1 MVQRRTLGKLGS
13 MLQAGSNLGSLVS
26 NLQTQ
31 SGDLSSLDDL
41 SQITNEATCL
51 GAGGTWNKET
61 GVCIGGKQPV
71 GRPTN
76 NLMEQKAKL
85 LGE

>member
-13 MLQAGSNLGSLVS
+13 MLQAGGNLGSLVS

-31 SGDLSSLDDL
+31 SGDLSASNDL
-41 SQITNEATCL
+41 SQITDEATCL
-51 GAGGTWNKET
+51 GSGGTWSKEL

-71 GRPTN
+71 GRP
-76 NLMEQKAKL
+76 NLMDQKAKL
-85 LGE
+85 PGE